1 MECRCLCP
9 WSCPAD
15 CHPESSALTP
25 HRLSSGLS
33 LPNSA
38 QKRDRI
44 QLRYS
49 LASLQT
55 KIIDFY
61 YKHYETFFYLLLPLH
76 KFRRQVMMQLFFLH
90 MCGLNSHAILQHVDI
105 AGLPINYNETQL
117 LDIKRLQVPTTT
129 STRHEHG
136 GKQQRLRSL
145 PVSVKDWMSQ
155 VKSIFTQSELSS
167 FLKLIPMN
175 HMETNSFLW
184 KKSIKIC
191 YKFASSKGQLSSLY
205 TVYWPFDINACCWKT
220 HTGRALVHCC
230 TVP

>member
-1 MECRCLCP
+1 M
-9 WSCPAD
+9 
-15 CHPESSALTP
+15 
-25 HRLSSGLS
+25 RL
-33 LPNSA
+33 
-38 QKRDRI
+38 
-44 QLRYS
+44 
-49 LASLQT
+49 
-55 KIIDFY
+55 
-61 YKHYETFFYLLLPLH
+61 FFNLLLPLH
-76 KFRRQVMMQLFFLH
+76 KFRRQVIMQLFFLH

-117 LDIKRLQVPTTT
+117 LDIKRIQVPTTT

-136 GKQQRLRSL
+136 GKQQGLRSL

-205 TVYWPFDINACCWKT
+205 TGHLISVPADGKLTLAEHLFTVVLFHGPKINMVLKMLIK
-220 HTGRALVHCC
+220 R
-230 TVP
+230 